1 MPSGRYAPSPSGRLH
16 LGNLRTALVAWLYA
30 RHDDSAFHLRFDDL
44 DSASV
49 RPRHYQTQSDD
60 LQTVG
65 LDWDGPAVR
74 QSNRLA
80 GYREAMARLVDSD
93 LLYPCFCS
101 RREIRQAALAPNR
114 PLAGHAYP
122 GTCRDLGRQARAQ
135 REQGGRRPAL
145 RIRTEGETVAFN
157 DLIAGPVSFEI
168 DDFVVERNDGTPA
181 YHLVTVVDDDLLDVD
196 VVVRADDLLDS
207 TSRQLHLA
215 RMLGMAERTHAH
227 VGLVLSPDGE
237 RLAKRHGAV
246 TLDDRTRRGQQPAQ
260 VLSMLAASLGLS
272 EPGEVVT
279 PIELLDRFD
288 PAPGSHPAFGNPLV
302 LSEEDLE

>member
-30 RHDDSAFHLRFDDL
+30 RHDDSALHLRFDDL
-44 DSASV
+44 DSATV
-49 RPRHYQTQSDD
+49 RARHYQTQSDD
-60 LQTVG
+60 LQAVG
-65 LDWDGPAVR
+65 LDWDGTPVR

-80 GYREAMARLVDSD
+80 GYSEAMARLIDSE
-93 LLYPCFCS
+93 LVYPCFCS
-101 RREIRQAALAPNR
+101 RREIRQAVLAPNR
-114 PLAGHAYP
+114 PLTGRAYP
-122 GTCRDLGRQARAQ
+122 GTCRHLSRQARAQ

-145 RIRTEGETVAFN
+145 RIRTEGETVSFD
-157 DLIAGPVSFEI
+157 DLIAGPVAFEI
-168 DDFVVERNDGTPA
+168 DDFVVVCNDGTPA
-181 YHLVTVVDDDLLDVD
+181 YHLVTVVDDDLLDVE

-207 TSRQLHLA
+207 TSRQLYLA
-215 RMLGMAERTHAH
+215 RMLGLSERTHAH
-227 VGLVLSPDGE
+227 VGLVLSPNGE

-272 EPGEVVT
+272 EPGEIVT

-288 PAPGSHPAFGNPLV
+288 PTPGSLPALAKPLI
-302 LSEEDLE
+302 LSEQYLA